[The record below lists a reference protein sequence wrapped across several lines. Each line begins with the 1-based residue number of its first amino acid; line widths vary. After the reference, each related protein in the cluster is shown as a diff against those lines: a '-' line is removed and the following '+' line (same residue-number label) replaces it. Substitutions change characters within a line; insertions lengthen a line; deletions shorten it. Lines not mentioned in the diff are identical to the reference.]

1 MPKNPRSLVEEPVY
15 RSGAAARLTG
25 IPVQTLRVWER
36 RYNIVGPRQSAAG
49 QRQYSPDEVTRL
61 TVIKQLVDL
70 GHAIGSVATLDLERL
85 QSMLDT
91 AARAA
96 RAPRRAA
103 NATAEG
109 TRFPIR
115 MAIVGDTLAM
125 RVQHYHLAALQVIA
139 TSPDVARAGEALGGV
154 AADVLLI
161 ELPTLQRESARTIR
175 SLAQQVGAQ
184 QIIVEYGYGPQPIE
198 RELRA
203 LGCSLARAPLT
214 IDQLES
220 LCQFPPA
227 APQAGGHGPLRHLDP
242 VAPRRFDSRALTEI
256 SMASVTLNCEC
267 PHHLSELLVRMG
279 NFETYSAE
287 CESRS
292 PADAALHHY
301 LMQVAGN
308 ARALLEEALVRVVE
322 AEGIS
327 LPARDRMW
335 NQ

>member
-1 MPKNPRSLVEEPVY
+1 MPKNPRSLVGEPVY
-15 RSGAAARLTG
+15 RSGAVARLTG

-36 RYNIVGPRQSAAG
+36 RYKIVGPRQSVTG

-61 TVIKQLVDL
+61 TTIKQLVDL
-70 GHAIGSVATLDLERL
+70 GHAIGSVATLDLKRL
-85 QSMLDT
+85 QSMLGM
-91 AARAA
+91 AA

-103 NATAEG
+103 DATAEG
-109 TRFPIR
+109 TRFPVR
-115 MAIVGDTLAM
+115 VAIVGDTLAM
-125 RVQHYHLAALQVIA
+125 RVQHYHLGALQVVA
-139 TSPDVARAGEALGGV
+139 ASPDAARAGEALRGV

-161 ELPTLQRESARTIR
+161 ELPTLQRESARIIR
-175 SLAQQVGAQ
+175 SLAEQVGAQ
-184 QIIVEYGYGPQPIE
+184 QIIVEYGYGPQRIE

-227 APQAGGHGPLRHLDP
+227 APQAGGLGPIRQLDP
-242 VAPRRFDSRALTEI
+242 VTPRRFDSRALTEI
-256 SMASVTLNCEC
+256 SLASVTLNCEC
-267 PHHLSELLVRMG
+267 PHHISELLVRMG

-301 LMQVAGN
+301 LTQVTGN
-308 ARALLEEALVRVVE
+308 ARAMLEEALVRVVE

-327 LPARDRMW
+327 LSAR
-335 NQ
+335 NYSV